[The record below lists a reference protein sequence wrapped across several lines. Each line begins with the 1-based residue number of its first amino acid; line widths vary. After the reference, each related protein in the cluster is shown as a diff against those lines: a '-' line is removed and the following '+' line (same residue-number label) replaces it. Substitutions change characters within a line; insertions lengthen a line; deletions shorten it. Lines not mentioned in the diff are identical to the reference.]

1 MLSLEQL
8 YSYITA
14 NKVNTDKQGYVYY
27 IKINLKDSSLYKIGY
42 TGREIVKRLHDF
54 RLRPPV
60 TIDIV
65 ASIKLPLPEA
75 QRFEAILH
83 TRHRNLYNSYTCSQ
97 LSINPQPLHS
107 GNTELYLT
115 DVLGLDTGIYEVPNY
130 TTKEKLIGSN
140 LYCKCSKSFVAEN
153 LTEHA
158 AYCPRAG
165 LPVTRVAREVY

>member
-8 YSYITA
+8 YSYITP
-14 NKVNTDKQGYVYY
+14 NQVSIDKQGYVYY
-27 IKINLKDSSLYKIGY
+27 IKINLKERSLYKIGY
-42 TGREIVKRLHDF
+42 TGREIVKRLADF

-65 ASIKLPLPEA
+65 ASIKLPLAEA

-83 TRHRNLYNSYTCSQ
+83 TRHRNIYNSYTCSS
-97 LSINPQPLHS
+97 LSVNPQPLHS

-115 DVLGLDTGIYEVPNY
+115 DVLGLDTGIYETNY
-130 TTKEKLIGSN
+130 VTKEKLIGNS

-158 AYCPRAG
+158 AYCPRYG
-165 LPVTRVAREVY
+165 LPVTRVGMT